1 MKAHAKQDNGE
12 CLKSIMNV
20 EYFTYSR
27 LWQKKKG
34 SAAQVTQE
42 IIVCIFKLHTWN
54 FFYSF
59 EI

>member
-1 MKAHAKQDNGE
+1 MFKVHNERGILHL
-12 CLKSIMNV
+12 LKIV
-20 EYFTYSR
+20 AE
-27 LWQKKKG
+27 KKG